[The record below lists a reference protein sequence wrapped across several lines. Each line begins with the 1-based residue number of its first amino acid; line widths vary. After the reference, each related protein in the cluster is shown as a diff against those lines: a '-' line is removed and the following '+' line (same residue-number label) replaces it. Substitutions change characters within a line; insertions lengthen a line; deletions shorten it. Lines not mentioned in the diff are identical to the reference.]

1 MKIFIRLFALLF
13 AAGTASAED
22 TSVRVFHDQ
31 FFGAWNSSDAAGLE
45 RSLTDDTVY
54 HPMGSAT
61 MLGRDAVMASY
72 RKFLS
77 DFAVQMRVTPEVLEA
92 KGDAGLMIG
101 LYTSL
106 LTPKA
111 GGPPVSRSGRYLM
124 ELRREAGAWRISREL
139 TQPTTDTAPTA
150 RPAAQAPGTAN
161 AGKSE
166 TRILQDLNRAVVP
179 GAPVATGTLVR
190 HPIPDGAGYAATD
203 RPWLLYQPRLMKRR
217 FADLAEGQVH
227 YWQGGPKNSKKR
239 PLLFMH
245 PGPQTARVQV
255 PLLDIFAE
263 DRPVYA
269 PDLMGMGDSS
279 PPAPSGGG
287 DPDMAYYA
295 DAALRFA
302 DSVGLKEFDVMG
314 SSLGGY
320 AAVEMALVE
329 PKRVKHLIINRLNIM
344 SGELLDAF
352 TAYHGPKVVPDQQ
365 GLYVMFLW
373 SRLKDLYT
381 YVPWFQHDAKNLRGR
396 GLPAPEIMH
405 ITMVEQMKMATTQYL
420 AFNAY
425 WRYPIAEKFAALKV
439 PVMAGADGAAMLP
452 GAKSWEPKITGD
464 VIEAPEAELRATA
477 AAARAFLDN

>member
-1 MKIFIRLFALLF
+1 MRTLIALFVWFVWSATATAEDAGVRAFHDRFF
-13 AAGTASAED
+13 AA
-22 TSVRVFHDQ
+22 
-31 FFGAWNSSDAAGLE
+31 WNAGDLAGLE
-45 RSLTDDTVY
+45 ASLTAHTVY
-54 HPMGSAT
+54 HPMNTTT
-61 MLGRDAVMASY
+61 MIGRDAVMASY
-72 RKFLS
+72 RKLLA
-77 DFAVQMRVTPEVLEA
+77 DNAVQMLVTPEVLEA
-92 KGDAGLMIG
+92 EGGRGLMVGI
-101 LYTSL
+101 YTAL

-124 ELRREAGAWRISREL
+124 ELRNDDGVWRISREL
-139 TQPTTDTAPTA
+139 TQPTADTAATATPTS
-150 RPAAQAPGTAN
+150 AN

-166 TRILQDLNRAVVP
+166 TRILQDLGRATAPVSTTTPVVP
-179 GAPVATGTLVR
+179 
-190 HPIPDGAGYAATD
+190 PIPDGTGYASND

-227 YWQGGPKNSKKR
+227 YWQGGPQNSKKR

-245 PGPQTARVQV
+245 PGPQTARVQA

-263 DRPVYA
+263 DRPVFA

-279 PPAPSGGG
+279 PPAPPGGS

-302 DSVGLKEFDVMG
+302 DVVGLKEFDLMG

-320 AAVEMALVE
+320 AAVEMALRQ
-329 PKRVKHLIINRLNIM
+329 PKRVRHLIINRLNVM
-344 SGELLDAF
+344 SGDLLDAF
-352 TAYHGPKVVPDQQ
+352 TRYHGPKVVPDQQ

-381 YVPWFQHDAKNLRGR
+381 YVPWFQHEAKNLRGR

-425 WRYPIAEKFAALKV
+425 WRYPIAERFAALKV
-439 PVMAGADGAAMLP
+439 PVMAGADGVALLP
-452 GAKSWEPKITGD
+452 GAANWEPKISGD

-477 AAARAFLDN
+477 AAASAFLDH